1 MLVQF
6 LYVIRDMA
14 SSDDERNQKNAK
26 ILQANIFYND
36 LCIISQFALK
46 LFDPKKHNPTFLH
59 DIIEFT
65 HIMLEMLDEYS
76 KGKVLTI
83 QTQRKRKV
91 KKAKKKGKK
100 ARDLNVENEIE
111 EFADE
116 LDFSE
121 DNEFEDESEDE
132 ENVERQLNFVSE
144 LSVLVDYDVIQK
156 YAYILQNEM

>member
-1 MLVQF
+1 MHDKEFHSALQLLIQF
-6 LYVIRDMA
+6 LYIIRDMA
-14 SSDDERNQKNAK
+14 SSNDERNQKNAK

-46 LFDPKKHNPTFLH
+46 LYDSKKHHISFLN

-91 KKAKKKGKK
+91 KKNKKKQQRK
-100 ARDLNVENEIE
+100 AGDIE
-111 EFADE
+111 EFAENE
-116 LDFSE
+116 LDFS
-121 DNEFEDESEDE
+121 DNEF
-132 ENVERQLNFVSE
+132 
-144 LSVLVDYDVIQK
+144 
-156 YAYILQNEM
+156 